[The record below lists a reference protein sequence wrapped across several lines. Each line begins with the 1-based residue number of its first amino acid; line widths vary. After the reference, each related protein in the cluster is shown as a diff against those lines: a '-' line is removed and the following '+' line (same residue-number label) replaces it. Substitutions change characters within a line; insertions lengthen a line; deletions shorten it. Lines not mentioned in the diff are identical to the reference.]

1 MLDFGQTIRAIV
13 EDRQGAGVVAARF
26 HNTVVAGIVRACEW
40 VREQRGLKR
49 VALSGGVF
57 QNEWILTRTM
67 AGLRAGGFE
76 VFTNTLV
83 PPNDGGL
90 ALGQAA
96 VAAARL
102 EGEPPG
108 EPRRNGSAGASPSK
122 RWGD

>member
-1 MLDFGQTIRAIV
+1 VLDFGQTIRAIV
-13 EDRQGAGVVAARF
+13 EERQGAGVVAARF

-96 VAAARL
+96 VAAERMKRL
-102 EGEPPG
+102 C
-108 EPRRNGSAGASPSK
+108 A
-122 RWGD
+122 